1 MTIDRGASI
10 SSPRVLVCAEQK
22 QKKKKIVPFGS
33 RNSPEDFGK
42 ITVEVVVKII
52 IKQRSGMT
60 GFNI

>member
-22 QKKKKIVPFGS
+22 QKKKIVPFGS